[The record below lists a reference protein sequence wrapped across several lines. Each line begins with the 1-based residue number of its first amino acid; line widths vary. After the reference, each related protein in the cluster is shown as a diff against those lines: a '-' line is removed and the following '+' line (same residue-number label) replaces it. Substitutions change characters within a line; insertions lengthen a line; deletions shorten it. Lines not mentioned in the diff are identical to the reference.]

1 MGYTSYDVT
10 YPDWIYDESSI
21 DRLDGRQIYWAG
33 VDPSRD
39 NADGKGV
46 IESGTIMAV
55 LASGQIVPRADVAAG
70 LGDVIN
76 TETSIG
82 ILIATVVEDANHAAL
97 SGHGLAV
104 GGVIFENL
112 LPDSGAGAFA
122 TWKGELQTAG
132 TRFMF
137 LTHANS
143 AAS

>member
-1 MGYTSYDVT
+1 MGYTTYNVT
-10 YPDWIYDESSI
+10 YPDWIHDEGSI
-21 DRLDGRQIYWAG
+21 ARLDGRQIYWAG

-39 NADGKGV
+39 NSEGKGV
-46 IESGTIMAV
+46 IESGTIMAE
-55 LASGQIVPRADVAAG
+55 LADGTIVPRADVAGA
-70 LGDVIN
+70 LGDVAG

-82 ILIATVVEDANHAAL
+82 ILIATVVEDAKHAAL
-97 SGHGLAV
+97 SGHGLAA
-104 GGVIFENL
+104 GGVVFENL

-122 TWKGELQTAG
+122 TWQGELQTAG